1 VLQEDKSLVKVG
13 IEGRKVVQEALLLAE
28 LRDEETSKRDI
39 HKDAL
44 VHCLAEDPANETI
57 LVKAMVC
64 VRWHTSEYSDI
75 ARSSYWPTT
84 SLDRCRTALY
94 RGM

>member
-28 LRDEETSKRDI
+28 LLRDEETSKRDI

-44 VHCLAEDPANETI
+44 VHCLAEDPANETTP
-57 LVKAMVC
+57 VKGSVAY
-64 VRWHTSEYSDI
+64 E
-75 ARSSYWPTT
+75 
-84 SLDRCRTALY
+84 
-94 RGM
+94 